1 MQSERHLVCLH
12 EMQMKHTYVARLIY
26 MLHEMQS
33 GKVRVNDNMQM
44 TFGMLHEN
52 DMQ

>member
-12 EMQMKHTYVARLIY
+12 EMQMKNTYVARLIY

-44 TFGMLHEN
+44 TFGML
-52 DMQ
+52 D

>member
-1 MQSERHLVCLH
+1 MQSERYLVFLH
-12 EMQMKHTYVARLIY
+12 EMQMKNTYLVQLIY

-33 GKVRVNDNMQM
+33 GKVRLNDNMQM